1 MKLKVTNLTKTYK
14 TPSGVLPVLNSLDFN
29 AGNGEFVCI
38 LGPSGCGK
46 STLFHILSG
55 IESSD
60 SGKIAIQGQ
69 ETENGRGRFG
79 YMFQND
85 LLLPW
90 RTALDNITLGL
101 EIKGYALS
109 EAKKEAGK
117 LLKKFHLEKF
127 ALYYPSALSG
137 GMKQRIAL
145 LRTIAFNSDI
155 LLLDEPFGS
164 LDALTRLSLQ
174 KYLLEIWKKLHL
186 TILFITHD
194 VNEAVTLADK
204 IIVLSNCPAKIIRSI
219 DVNISRPRNLEKLAS
234 SHTIEIEKELM
245 SLLVKDPI

>member
-1 MKLKVTNLTKTYK
+1 MKLKVANLSKTYE
-14 TPSGVLPVLNSLDFN
+14 TPMGVLPVLDTLNFCIK
-29 AGNGEFVCI
+29 NGEFVCF

-55 IESSD
+55 IENSD
-60 SGKIAIQGQ
+60 SGKIAINEQN
-69 ETENGRGRFG
+69 TANRRGKFG

-90 RTALDNITLGL
+90 RNALDNITLGL
-101 EIKGYALS
+101 EVKGHTLNES
-109 EAKKEAGK
+109 REEAEK
-117 LLKKFHLEKF
+117 LLRRFRLEKF
-127 ALYYPSALSG
+127 AGFYPPALSG

-174 KYLLEIWKKLHL
+174 KYLLEIWKKLQL

-194 VNEAVTLADK
+194 VNEAVLLADK
-204 IIVLSNCPAKIIRSI
+204 IIILSNRPAKIIRSLDI
-219 DVNISRPRNLEKLAS
+219 KIPRPRNMEKLTS
-234 SHTIEIEKELM
+234 SNTIKIEKELI
-245 SLLVKDPI
+245 SLLEKNTL